1 METSPFRRLGALVAA
16 GLTALALAV
25 ATTST
30 PAGAVGNTTDV
41 LWHNTTSGEVGTW
54 LLDSNRNVIANP
66 SLSWR
71 CGPECNR
78 DWKLSGT
85 GDFNGD
91 GKTDLLWHNTTTG
104 EVGTWLLDGNR
115 NVIANPPLSWRCGP
129 ECNRDWKLSGTGDF
143 NGDGKTD
150 LLWHNTTTGEV
161 GTWLLDGNRNV
172 IANPPLS
179 WRCGP
184 ECNRDWKLSGTG
196 DFNGDGKTDLLWH
209 NTTTGEVGTWLLD
222 GRLNV
227 TANPPLS
234 WRCGPEC
241 NRDWKLSGT
250 GDFNGDGKT
259 DLLWHNTTT
268 GEVGTWL
275 LDGRLNVTANPPL
288 SWRCGPECNRDWK
301 LSGTGRFG

>member
-1 METSPFRRLGALVAA
+1 METGLFRRLGALAAA
-16 GLTALALAV
+16 GLSALALTV
-25 ATTST
+25 VTTST

-41 LWHNTTSGEVGTW
+41 LWHNTTTGEVGTW
-54 LLDSNRNVIANP
+54 LLDSNRNVIGNP
-66 SLSWR
+66 PLSWR

-85 GDFNGD
+85 GDFNSD

-143 NGDGKTD
+143 NSDGKTDLLWHNTTTGEVGTWLLDGNRNVTANPPLSWRCGPDCNRDWKLAGTGDFNSDGKTD

-184 ECNRDWKLSGTG
+184 DCNRDWKLSGTG
-196 DFNGDGKTDLLWH
+196 DFNSDGKTDLLWH

-222 GRLNV
+222 GNRNV

-234 WRCGPEC
+234 WRCGPDC
-241 NRDWKLSGT
+241 NRDWKL
-250 GDFNGDGKT
+250 
-259 DLLWHNTTT
+259 
-268 GEVGTWL
+268 
-275 LDGRLNVTANPPL
+275 A
-288 SWRCGPECNRDWK
+288 
-301 LSGTGRFG
+301 GTGRFG